1 MPRLA
6 RPFFIPEARRLLRA
20 TVHVVVSEP
29 SRTGRRGPEPWDT
42 WQRQSPPEQGGR
54 VWSCGTRGNAGALP
68 SRDAGSRAA
77 GHVAMPDPSRA
88 GRRGPEPSR
97 SGRQAPELRN
107 MWQHRSPPKQGR
119 GVRSRGACGNAGAL
133 PIREAGSGATG
144 HVATPEPSQ
153 AGTRDTEPRG
163 TWQRRSPPEQRG
175 VWSRGTRGNARS
187 LSSREAGSGAAG
199 HVAAPEPS
207 RAGRWGPES
216 RGTWQHRNPPEQGG
230 RVRSRRTCGCAGA
243 LSSREAGSGAVVHVA
258 VRLAPCL
265 GVKPVCGGTRSA
277 WYRRHGFTTSSTSPF

>member
-42 WQRQSPPEQGGR
+42 WQRRSPPEQGGR

-88 GRRGPEPSR
+88 GRRGPE
-97 SGRQAPELRN
+97 LRGT
-107 MWQHRSPPKQGR
+107 WQRRSPPDQG
-119 GVRSRGACGNAGAL
+119 GMLRSYGTCGNTGAL
-133 PIREAGSGATG
+133 PSKDAGYGAVG

-153 AGTRDTEPRG
+153 SGRQAPELRDM
-163 TWQRRSPPEQRG
+163 WQRRSPPKQGRG
-175 VWSRGTRGNARS
+175 IRSRGARGSAGAL
-187 LSSREAGSGAAG
+187 LSKEGSGAAG
-199 HVAAPEPS
+199 HVATPDPSRAGRQGPELRGTWLHRSPPEQGGGVRSRGARGSTGTLPSREAGSGVAGHVAALEPS
-207 RAGRWGPES
+207 RAGRRDPE
-216 RGTWQHRNPPEQGG
+216 
-230 RVRSRRTCGCAGA
+230 
-243 LSSREAGSGAVVHVA
+243 L
-258 VRLAPCL
+258 
-265 GVKPVCGGTRSA
+265 
-277 WYRRHGFTTSSTSPF
+277 